1 MLSAGGAEL
10 RGSRAGKIT
19 QGHLPAPFLGRILLS
34 PQPAVVWERARKSQ
48 KVPRAGKRFHSS
60 APPSHHQSPPC
71 WRCERRQHSSPQPSS
86 AGKQAQTGAFALAL
100 SFYQL
105 PHSSGGSR
113 QPLLPM
119 GRAAGGPGA
128 QQDPRAAARRGAPRA
143 PRLGNAPLTA
153 PDSSGAAPGEQ
164 KHFGTWPR

>member
-1 MLSAGGAEL
+1 MLGAGGAEL

-19 QGHLPAPFLGRILLS
+19 QGHFPVLFLSRILLS

-71 WRCERRQHSSPQPSS
+71 WRCERRQRASPQPSS
-86 AGKQAQTGAFALAL
+86 AGKKAQTGAFTPAQ

-105 PHSSGGSR
+105 PCSSGGSL
-113 QPLLPM
+113 QPLSPWGGQQGVQEPNRTPEL
-119 GRAAGGPGA
+119 RHAGGS
-128 QQDPRAAARRGAPRA
+128 
-143 PRLGNAPLTA
+143 L
-153 PDSSGAAPGEQ
+153 SSEMLL
-164 KHFGTWPR
+164 